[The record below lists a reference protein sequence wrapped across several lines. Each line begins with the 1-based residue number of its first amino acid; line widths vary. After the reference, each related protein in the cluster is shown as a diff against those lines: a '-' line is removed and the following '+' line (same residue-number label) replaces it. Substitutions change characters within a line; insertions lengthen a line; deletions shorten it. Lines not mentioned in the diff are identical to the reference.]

1 MLVPFFLDTVYI
13 IILLHDV
20 YVVLF
25 VEHGVDGWPATSL
38 NNRTGS
44 IGLRPAQ

>member
-1 MLVPFFLDTVYI
+1 MFELAKNMHKTMLVPFFLDTVYI

-25 VEHGVDGWPATSL
+25 VEHGVDG
-38 NNRTGS
+38 
-44 IGLRPAQ
+44 